1 MHAPLIIRLATLLS
15 LATAIPFQVDIHIT
29 SPTTSLNTVRLSN
42 QIRASV
48 LASTARCGNAA
59 GVCCASRIG
68 RIHAIH
74 GHGTILL
81 QSVYLFEISLVSS
94 SCAYAKRGRMRRV
107 SPRRSSGFKTSE
119 VIGLDVR
126 EIRWNSW
133 RPVRF
138 VSDCNKPWIK
148 YSRLRNEYEWIDPA
162 KVSQ

>member
-29 SPTTSLNTVRLSN
+29 SPTTSPNT
-42 QIRASV
+42 V

-59 GVCCASRIG
+59 GVCCASRIE